1 MDKINNKVKALI
13 WAAIFTAP
21 YVLSFGIGV
30 GWAAF
35 NMDKMNE
42 LQALGDVA
50 VNNYLMINVLTP
62 WLPII
67 TFTEWLSWAAVV
79 FVFVKLWKKE

>member
-13 WAAIFTAP
+13 WAAVFAAP
-21 YVLSFGIGV
+21 YVLSFGIGA

-35 NMDKMNE
+35 NMDKMKE

-62 WLPII
+62 WLPVI
-67 TFTEWLSWAAVV
+67 TFFDWLSWAAVV

>member
-1 MDKINNKVKALI
+1 MKKINNKVKALI

-21 YVLSFGIGV
+21 YVLSFGIGA

-35 NMDKMNE
+35 NMDKMKE

-50 VNNYLMINVLTP
+50 VSNYLMINVLTP
-62 WLPII
+62 WLPVI
-67 TFTEWLSWAAVV
+67 TFFDWLSWAAVV
-79 FVFVKLWKKE
+79 FVFVKLWKK